1 MPSLAELSIMLL
13 ALLGAGVVVI
23 LLRRAPK
30 GPEATPQ
37 LAPSRDRAPAAAIPA
52 GPGKH
57 AIVELHPGVPL
68 AEQLRHHAAEAELRG
83 LRPHLEFGAGWCPPS
98 RMFGEVL
105 SDPRM
110 VSALAGA
117 YLLRADI
124 DAFAD
129 DPLLRTWRVSAV
141 PVFFELDAEG
151 QATGR
156 SITGAAWGADTVD
169 NMAAAM
175 SEFLA

>member
-1 MPSLAELSIMLL
+1 MPSILELSIMLL
-13 ALLGAGVVVI
+13 ALLGAGVVVMI
-23 LLRRAPK
+23 FRRGSA

-37 LAPSRDRAPAAAIPA
+37 LAPSRDRAPAAMPA

-57 AIVELHPGVPL
+57 AVVELHPGVPL
-68 AEQLRHHAAEAELRG
+68 TEQLRHHATEAELQG
-83 LRPHLEFGAGWCPPS
+83 LRPYVEFGAGWCPPS
-98 RMFGEVL
+98 RMFGEIL

-110 VSALAGA
+110 IAALAGT

-124 DAFAD
+124 DAFAE
-129 DPLLRTWRVSAV
+129 DPLLRTLRVSAV

-151 QATGR
+151 RATGR

-175 SEFLA
+175 TKFMA